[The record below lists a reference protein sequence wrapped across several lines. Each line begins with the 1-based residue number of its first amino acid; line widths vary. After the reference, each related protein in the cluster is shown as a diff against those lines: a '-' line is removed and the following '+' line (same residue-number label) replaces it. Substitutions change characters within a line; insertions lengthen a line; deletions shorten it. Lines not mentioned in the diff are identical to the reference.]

1 MQWPSEAVVR
11 KIAHNAATAETHL
24 HLNEPE
30 IYDYISRAVL
40 GSEPIDDVFFAVET
54 AFTLPVLITAS
65 MLLTFCPRDKEW
77 WEYLD
82 AIWNAI
88 ESAAAVDM
96 SVLPALM
103 LRARRTAGGAQESAP
118 PARLRVL
125 ARTPGGCASKT
136 VAELKI
142 EVEVE
147 EQISLG
153 S

>member
-1 MQWPSEAVVR
+1 
-11 KIAHNAATAETHL
+11 
-24 HLNEPE
+24 
-30 IYDYISRAVL
+30 
-40 GSEPIDDVFFAVET
+40 
-54 AFTLPVLITAS
+54 